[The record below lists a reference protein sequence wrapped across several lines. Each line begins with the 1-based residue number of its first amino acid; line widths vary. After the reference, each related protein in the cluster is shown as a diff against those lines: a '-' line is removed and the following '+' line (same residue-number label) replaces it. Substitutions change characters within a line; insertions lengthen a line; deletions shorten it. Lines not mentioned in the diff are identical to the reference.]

1 MKQIFTFCIIAFF
14 LKTIFSCASKSQ
26 DNFSTENKVVKITKI
41 KVYTAKQDFDKLTIG
56 EPVFNM
62 RHDDNLDMDLNWETR
77 YFDKYNNVL
86 KLENFQID
94 NNGKEKIYRT
104 IYYQYYSPQEN
115 KLSSR
120 KTIMGSDNEEEKY
133 IRNSDGLLTE
143 IIKIGKYKEQQKTL
157 FTHNAT
163 GQRVKEEV
171 YEEKGLKKS
180 FEYTYDSPQE
190 DKGHIIKEIN
200 INYDLTNKNV
210 SDDNYESYSVKI
222 EREWSNEGKLIS
234 SSAQELKNG
243 EVLFDNKYYYKQY
256 VGDIAIKIIVEGF
269 HPPAKEVNLL
279 DLERGISN
287 ETIVGE
293 RQFFRHEITK
303 TLNTN
308 NDIIECSLYGEVLNE
323 KGQVISKKFIPY
335 QDRPKS
341 KETLRES
348 ALRQLK
354 ESGGHQKVNNIK
366 FSPLDY
372 ERTDKYTYTYNQ
384 KNEWIEILYS
394 FDKYQKHFILRE
406 IKYLN

>member
-1 MKQIFTFCIIAFF
+1 M
-14 LKTIFSCASKSQ
+14 
-26 DNFSTENKVVKITKI
+26 
-41 KVYTAKQDFDKLTIG
+41 
-56 EPVFNM
+56 
-62 RHDDNLDMDLNWETR
+62 
-77 YFDKYNNVL
+77 
-86 KLENFQID
+86 
-94 NNGKEKIYRT
+94 
-104 IYYQYYSPQEN
+104 
-115 KLSSR
+115 
-120 KTIMGSDNEEEKY
+120 
-133 IRNSDGLLTE
+133 
-143 IIKIGKYKEQQKTL
+143 
-157 FTHNAT
+157 
-163 GQRVKEEV
+163 
-171 YEEKGLKKS
+171 
-180 FEYTYDSPQE
+180 
-190 DKGHIIKEIN
+190 
-200 INYDLTNKNV
+200 
-210 SDDNYESYSVKI
+210 
-222 EREWSNEGKLIS
+222 
-234 SSAQELKNG
+234 
-243 EVLFDNKYYYKQY
+243 
-256 VGDIAIKIIVEGF
+256 
-269 HPPAKEVNLL
+269 NLL